1 MIIKRVLNHNAA
13 ISTNHQGL
21 DILLMGKGIAFRK
34 KVGDSIEVNAIEKS
48 FVLKNSDNMNRF
60 TELFITVPQE
70 VVACSER
77 IINLGK
83 IKLGKTL
90 DEILYINL
98 TDHIHSAIE
107 RQEQGM
113 LIHNPLR
120 WEIQRY
126 YPDEYSIG
134 MKALEL
140 IDRDLGVT
148 LAIDEAAFIAMHFVN
163 ASLDNPFKEPY
174 RLTEIVSY
182 IEQKIK
188 TDFKTELDDTSIAY
202 YRFMTHIKLFAQRVL
217 SGMSYDDDDAELLLV
232 VKAKYPKEYQ
242 CVVAIS
248 DEMEKQYNYHLN
260 SSELLYLTVHV
271 KRLVKHLKEI

>member
-21 DILLMGKGIAFRK
+21 EILLMGKGIAFRK
-34 KVGDSIEVNAIEKS
+34 KVGDSIEVNAVEKS
-48 FVLKNSDNMNRF
+48 FVLKSSDNMNRF

-70 VVACSER
+70 VVVCSER

-107 RQEQGM
+107 RHEQGI

-140 IDRDLGVT
+140 IDRDLGVS

-163 ASLDNPFKEPY
+163 ASLDNPFKESHH
-174 RLTEIVSY
+174 LVEIVSY

-188 TDFKTELDDTSIAY
+188 TDFKTELDDTSIDY

-217 SGMSYDDDDAELLLV
+217 SGMFYDDDDAELLLAV
-232 VKAKYPKEYQ
+232 STKYPKEYQ
-242 CVVAIS
+242 CVLDIS
-248 DEMEKQYNYHLN
+248 DEMEKRYNYHLT

-271 KRLVKHLKEI
+271 KRLVKNLMEI